1 MHQQKCIISGC
12 ATFTLLIR
20 CRLERV
26 DGGSVP
32 SGVASAAETHI
43 QTEATVTLACRN
55 IKMTLYLVRSVQAEQ
70 TEEEKIVPFKIRL
83 SGGTFFHQHKKQ
95 IKQH

>member
-43 QTEATVTLACRN
+43 HTEVTVTLACRN
-55 IKMTLYLVRSVQAEQ
+55 IKMTRSLSCEQ
-70 TEEEKIVPFKIRL
+70 CTNRADRREENSVFPAVFQEV
-83 SGGTFFHQHKKQ
+83 
-95 IKQH
+95 